1 MKPAIVIQ
9 FTLHNGDKVSST
21 FADHTALVQR
31 VAELKEA
38 LANTPSTY
46 TGTITLNQGHE
57 LRALEEFRALPSNAG
72 EVIDLC
78 VQHGYPIVKIADA
91 DFYGLPMEAKF
102 AKTQAYIDLIKAE
115 VAEKKAVELQKKL
128 DAQFTID
135 EFTTKFARDVF
146 AGNARWVNVYETSEC
161 YGGSEEGGWNY
172 TCYTLVACFPLS
184 QFQNYTP
191 VSLADITKGATD
203 LVEKMGLESDLILLE
218 DLPAKSVT
226 LTRPHYE

>member
-1 MKPAIVIQ
+1 MSKIEIQ
-9 FTLHNGDKVSST
+9 FTLHNGEKVTST
-21 FADHTALVQR
+21 FADHTAIVQR
-31 VAELKEA
+31 VAKLKES

-46 TGTITLNQGHE
+46 TGTITLNEGHE

-78 VQHGYPIVKIADA
+78 VLHGYPIVKITEDG
-91 DFYGLPMEAKF
+91 FYNLTMEAKF

-128 DAQFTID
+128 DAQATLD
-135 EFTTKFARDVF
+135 EFTAKFARDVF
-146 AGNARWVNVYETSEC
+146 AGNERWVNCYETSEC
-161 YGGSEEGGWNY
+161 YGGSEEGGWYY

-191 VSLADITKGATD
+191 VTLADIHKGATD
-203 LVEKMGLESDLILLE
+203 LVGKMGLEFDLVMLE

-226 LTRPHYE
+226 LTRPRYE